1 MKKLFV
7 VAAAVLVLALAAG
20 IAYASTAYGT
30 EYTFGGLGPTTAGY
44 GPGSNVRSVV
54 IHAESGAMMDT
65 FKVNG
70 ISYKSTCRWLTSP
83 AAWHCHTP
91 LLAPTYPMFIEIG
104 TGSFWWVDVTEYYSR
119 WIALLPEIHGIS
131 HPTQRP
137 TGPTNTP
144 VPTDHPF
151 AEDTPEPV
159 THPFDSSVAITP
171 EVP

>member
-1 MKKLFV
+1 
-7 VAAAVLVLALAAG
+7 
-20 IAYASTAYGT
+20 
-30 EYTFGGLGPTTAGY
+30 
-44 GPGSNVRSVV
+44 
-54 IHAESGAMMDT
+54 
-65 FKVNG
+65 
-70 ISYKSTCRWLTSP
+70 
-83 AAWHCHTP
+83 
-91 LLAPTYPMFIEIG
+91 MFIEIG